1 MTFLSGIFFV
11 FLFVTCLLYFIFPL
25 KARWFVLLLSS
36 VVFYLSWGWQA
47 LPVVLVTSL
56 MVYLAARRID
66 TIYVKQDED
75 LKREG
80 MTPAEKKECKLRAKK
95 RAKRVHMLVSV
106 LVILVLIYTKTGSK
120 IMKDRKSVV

>member
-11 FLFVTCLLYFIFPL
+11 CLFVTCLLYFIFPL

-56 MVYLAARRID
+56 MVYLTARRID
-66 TIYVKQDED
+66 TIYAKQDED

-80 MTPAEKKECKLRAKK
+80 MTPAEKKERKLRAKK
-95 RAKRVHMLVSV
+95 RAKRVYMLVSV
-106 LVILVLIYTKTGSK
+106 LVILVLI
-120 IMKDRKSVV
+120 

>member
-11 FLFVTCLLYFIFPL
+11 FLLVTCLLYFMFPL

-47 LPVVLVTSL
+47 LPVVLLTSL

-66 TIYVKQDED
+66 RIYAKQDED
-75 LKREG
+75 L
-80 MTPAEKKECKLRAKK
+80 
-95 RAKRVHMLVSV
+95 
-106 LVILVLIYTKTGSK
+106 
-120 IMKDRKSVV
+120 